1 MNTNNECTQLDVLQ
15 NFEFSK
21 TPVMACNT
29 HTGEM
34 IALRPCVENLGLNWS
49 GALQAIKRDEELSQ
63 LCVSVKA
70 QGADGKKY
78 EMVCLPPAVF
88 QNWLW
93 NLSTTSDK
101 FNFHLWEE
109 YKKGLVMH
117 LLMMLKLSL
126 DEIQK
131 SRSVRQIFDQLKGLN
146 DRKKKR
152 EADLSQNQAE
162 GRTIKS
168 DLIQIQSEI
177 DSILGQNFNQLTIPM
192 E

>member
-1 MNTNNECTQLDVLQ
+1 
-15 NFEFSK
+15 
-21 TPVMACNT
+21 
-29 HTGEM
+29 
-34 IALRPCVENLGLNWS
+34 
-49 GALQAIKRDEELSQ
+49 
-63 LCVSVKA
+63 
-70 QGADGKKY
+70 
-78 EMVCLPPAVF
+78 MVCLPPAVF

-101 FNFHLWEE
+101 FNFKLWEE